1 MLYSDLIKGYKNF
14 LRLEK
19 SLSDNSVE
27 AYLRDIQK
35 LAVFIED
42 NYEKLKVQDISLAQL
57 QHFISFLNELGL
69 SINSQSRMVSSIRGF
84 FTYLILEGVI
94 TENPAELLD
103 SPKIGR
109 KLPDVLSVS
118 EIDFL
123 FSQID
128 LSTLEGTRNRAILE
142 ILYGCGLRVSELV
155 NLEINNIFWEEEL
168 ILVRGKGNKERYV
181 PFGDTAK
188 TQLNL
193 YLNYYRNQQI
203 AIDKDSEAIFFL
215 NRRGKKLSRQMI
227 FIFIKNLV
235 AKAGIEKN
243 ISPHSFRHSFAT
255 HLIEG
260 GADLRSVQSLLGH
273 ESILT
278 TEIYTHLD
286 QRMLKETIERYL
298 PRYGF
303 QKD

>member
-1 MLYSDLIKGYKNF
+1 MIYSDLIKGYKSY

-19 SLSDNSVE
+19 SLSPNSVA
-27 AYLRDIQK
+27 AYLNDIQK
-35 LAVFIED
+35 LTNFIEE
-42 NYEKLKVQDISLAQL
+42 NYGKISIKEIKLKHL
-57 QHFISFLNELGL
+57 QVFLNFLNELGL
-69 SINSQSRMVSSIRGF
+69 SVNSQGRLVSSMRGF
-84 FTYLILEGVI
+84 FIFLILEEVI
-94 TENPAELLD
+94 DENPAELLD

-109 KLPDVLSVS
+109 KLPDVLSVG
-118 EIDFL
+118 EIDYL

-128 LSTLEGTRNRAILE
+128 LSTQEGTRNRAIVEL
-142 ILYGCGLRVSELV
+142 LYGCGLRVSELV
-155 NLEINNIFWEEEL
+155 NLEIENVFFEEEL
-168 ILVRGKGNKERYV
+168 ILVHGKGNKERYI
-181 PFGDTAK
+181 PIGKTAQSQVK
-188 TQLNL
+188 L
-193 YLNYYRNQQI
+193 YLDHYRNKQEVKDVDSQ
-203 AIDKDSEAIFFL
+203 AILFL

-286 QRMLKETIERYL
+286 QRMLRETIERYL

-303 QKD
+303 

>member
-1 MLYSDLIKGYKNF
+1 MLYTDLIKGYKNY

-42 NYEKLKVQDISLAQL
+42 NYEKIKIKDVNLAHL
-57 QHFISFLNELGL
+57 QHFITFLNELGL
-69 SINSQSRMVSSIRGF
+69 SVNSQSRIISSIRGF
-84 FTYLILEGVI
+84 FIYLILEEVI
-94 TENPAELLD
+94 IKNPAELLD

-155 NLEINNIFWEEEL
+155 NLEINNVFWEEEL
-168 ILVRGKGNKERYV
+168 ILVRGKGNKERYI
-181 PFGDTAK
+181 PFGNTAK
-188 TQLNL
+188 TQLKL
-193 YLNYYRNQQI
+193 YLDYYRNQQI
-203 AIDKDSEAIFFL
+203 ASDKDSQAILFL
-215 NRRGKKLSRQMI
+215 NRRGRKLSRQMI

-235 AKAGIEKN
+235 AKAGIEKI

-303 QKD
+303 KKN